1 MNSCMKGSYESV
13 NHMNSYMKGSYE
25 FVSYINSYKN
35 SFQYSEFIVL
45 NSVVKHAIWTC
56 FNEFKRIS
64 DSFYEF
70 IYE

>member
-1 MNSCMKGSYESV
+1 MKGSYESV

-45 NSVVKHAIWTC
+45 NSVVKHAI
-56 FNEFKRIS
+56 
-64 DSFYEF
+64 
-70 IYE
+70 